1 MSTLETFETGR
12 INRHFNHE
20 TEYATIGV
28 HFLLAPCNTHPT
40 SKAET
45 AAPPVPVHVFRKGI
59 GSTIINNNNKREI
72 FMKPE
77 PVT

>member
-1 MSTLETFETGR
+1 MSKQETFETGR
-12 INRHFNHE
+12 INRHFYHE

-28 HFLLAPCNTHPT
+28 RFLLAPSNTHPT
-40 SKAET
+40 SRAKT

-59 GSTIINNNNKREI
+59 GSTIINNNKSEI